1 MSGESRWQRTRE
13 PVARPLGR
21 RVRAALGLFWACA
34 LALTQMPSLADAER
48 AGLGHQ
54 ASVADPLDRSKR
66 MLAQAEDVPTPA
78 KSSTEA
84 PAKGPTVVE
93 VGLRIHQITDIDQ
106 KAERFGAVGDANILS
121 TGRCYLFE

>member
-1 MSGESRWQRTRE
+1 
-13 PVARPLGR
+13 
-21 RVRAALGLFWACA
+21 
-34 LALTQMPSLADAER
+34 
-48 AGLGHQ
+48 
-54 ASVADPLDRSKR
+54 

-106 KAERFGAVGDANILS
+106 KAERFGAVGDIQLRYLDPNSRLTRRPANVSL
-121 TGRCYLFE
+121 RY